1 MAATVCFSSLLNSL
15 LDFAPLFF
23 HNLVFASARVRQLS
37 RFRNPGHFLL
47 VESGIQAFRVWI
59 SSRRLECRILV
70 PLTRNSESMPGIWN
84 THRGIQNSKLS
95 WIHLND
101 AICKSHQFLTRT
113 VVFES
118 CY

>member
-1 MAATVCFSSLLNSL
+1 MAATVYERDNCSTSLLNSL

-59 SSRRLECRILV
+59 PSKTTGMQNPCSADKVFGIYTWNLEY
-70 PLTRNSESMPGIWN
+70 TSWN
-84 THRGIQNSKLS
+84 PEFKIVLDSLK
-95 WIHLND
+95 
-101 AICKSHQFLTRT
+101 
-113 VVFES
+113 
-118 CY
+118 